1 VDGEEGMEVYEIS
14 FLRKLGFEFEDETR
28 AVSSAPFYFFLTT
41 DSLMDEL
48 TRIFGK
54 GFEKYR
60 DQLRESAYASCTM
73 FYFTVGLRHG
83 AITKKEFSEAS
94 QVALSVWKRM
104 PQQVIALTLLYEGN
118 YYLKKE
124 ILDVYRTAGYE
135 RIVNLYLTSKK
146 MENQVKKSG
155 SKGTRLSKGIRE
167 ERQTITSLYK
177 EFKRLS
183 ESAKGSTS

>member
-1 VDGEEGMEVYEIS
+1 MEVYEIS
-14 FLRKLGFEFEDETR
+14 FLRKLGFEFKDEIR

-60 DQLRESAYASCTM
+60 DQLRESAYTSCTM
-73 FYFTVGLRHG
+73 FYFTIGLRHG
-83 AITKKEFSEAS
+83 AITKEEFSEAG
-94 QVALSVWKRM
+94 QIAMSVWKRM

-124 ILDVYRTAGYE
+124 ILDVYRTAGYG

-155 SKGTRLSKGIRE
+155 SKHTGLSKGLRE
-167 ERQTITSLYK
+167 ERQTITSLYQT
-177 EFKRLS
+177 FKQLS
-183 ESAKGSTS
+183 GSPQDSTT

>member
-1 VDGEEGMEVYEIS
+1 MEIYEIS
-14 FLRKLGFEFEDETR
+14 FLRKLGFDFKDEMR

-54 GFEKYR
+54 DFEKYR
-60 DQLRESAYASCTM
+60 NQLRESAYTSCTM
-73 FYFTVGLRHG
+73 FYFTMGLKHG
-83 AITKKEFSEAS
+83 AITKREFSDAI
-94 QVALSVWKRM
+94 QVAISMWRRM

-124 ILDVYRTAGYE
+124 VLDMYRTAGYD

-146 MENQVKKSG
+146 MENPTKRLG
-155 SKGTRLSKGIRE
+155 SKGASLSKGLGE
-167 ERQTITSLYK
+167 ERQTITSLY
-177 EFKRLS
+177 EAFKRLS
-183 ESAKGSTS
+183 ETP